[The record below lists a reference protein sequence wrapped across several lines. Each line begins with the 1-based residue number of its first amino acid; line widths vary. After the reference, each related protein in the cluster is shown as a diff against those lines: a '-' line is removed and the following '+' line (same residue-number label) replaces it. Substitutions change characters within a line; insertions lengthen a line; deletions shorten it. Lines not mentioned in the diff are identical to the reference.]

1 MHAQSTHRI
10 ARGALAAIAFPA
22 VVLAVLAAALVTPR
36 ALAADAWPERPI
48 RLIVPFPAG
57 GQLDV
62 VSRLI
67 AERLG
72 PALGQS
78 IVVEVRPGADGNIGT
93 EMVAR
98 SRPDGYTWLAVS
110 PPTTIQPAVRPKTLR
125 YAPMKDFA
133 PVAFIGTSP
142 FLFVVPASL
151 PVNTLQEF
159 IAYAKAHDGQVSYA
173 GSSFGTVV
181 HLASETFKHDAGI
194 NMEMINYPGQP
205 SALADL
211 MSGRVQFMCLGAILA
226 EPQVRSGK
234 LKALAVLDAQR
245 YAKMPEVP
253 TATELGFPDL
263 VMSTWFGIAM
273 PAGTPEAVVSRVNA
287 QIMAVLATP
296 EVVARLQQIGVD
308 PAGSNTPGQFAAFM
322 RDDMARWQKAAAV
335 ARVSLD

>member
-1 MHAQSTHRI
+1 MLAKLT
-10 ARGALAAIAFPA
+10 ARTALVASATAFATALATAVAAMPA
-22 VVLAVLAAALVTPR
+22 Y
-36 ALAADAWPERPI
+36 AADAWPDHPI

-67 AERLG
+67 AERIA
-72 PALGQS
+72 PALGQP

-93 EMVAR
+93 EAVAK
-98 SRPDGYTWLAVS
+98 SKPDGYTWLAVS

-159 IAYAKAHDGQVSYA
+159 IAYAKAHDGQISYA

-194 NMEMINYPGQP
+194 RMEMINYPGQP

-211 MSGRVQFMCLGAILA
+211 LSGRVQFMCLGAILA
-226 EPQVRSGK
+226 DPQVKAGK

-245 YAKMPEVP
+245 YAKMPDVP

-263 VMSTWFGIAM
+263 VMATWFGIAM
-273 PAGTPEAVVSRVNA
+273 PAGTPEPVVAKVNA
-287 QIMAVLATP
+287 EIMKVLASP
-296 EVVARLQQIGVD
+296 EVVAKLKQIGVD
-308 PAGSNTPGQFAAFM
+308 PASANTPAQFAAFM
-322 RDDMARWQKAAAV
+322 RDDLARWKKTAAA
-335 ARVSLD
+335 AGVSLD